1 MVGLVLH
8 VDLEVRGEIL
18 DLYLT
23 QAIKVLWSM
32 METMVVEIILLHM
45 M

>member
-18 DLYLT
+18 DLYFT
-23 QAIKVLWSM
+23 QAIKALWSM
-32 METMVVEIILLHM
+32 METMVVEIIVLHM